1 MGTWSI
7 TPSSSIASI
16 DNNGRATFGN
26 HDSTVTYIIKYQG
39 DDCGT
44 LTTSFTVYKCE
55 TPSTC
60 TCGDLTVGGKTVSA
74 EGGSNKVVAKY
85 TAGCVTNIGASSDK
99 DWVTITSTSGGE
111 IKATVGAYTDTTQ
124 DRTATITITGTSDN
138 GNCSK
143 QATLTQSKQGG
154 ATCDCNTANITN
166 AAGAT
171 LESRAYTNPTS
182 VATFNAASCVS
193 EMTVKS
199 VSGGDFLSDF
209 DIESSSSNYSIVAK
223 ASENTSTTQERSEI
237 IGIYIDDTKC
247 KEITVKQAEKKETD
261 TISFRGHN
269 CTSEYGTIEVVSIT
283 LSDGSTVSC
292 GVAEA
297 VNAGGEEHL
306 GTVDVTGKTG
316 KSITSANVTFNG
328 TSIGSAGI
336 SGTITDG
343 AEFTAT
349 AGDCGE
355 PGPTCDCS
363 GVEMTASIT
372 ATSEEGSEG
381 AEGNYPKDCTSRMSY
396 TAPDWVTIR
405 FENGGIMVDHAK
417 NTTTSQRS
425 GTIIIKMDGTTC
437 KTATITQQAGSGS
450 LIHYTA
456 NVNCSSSV
464 DASKVCVKFANEA
477 EECGGDSYSY
487 STTAKSC
494 SVSISS
500 SDSSIYTVSP
510 STVTLTESSPSYDFE
525 VRNKVVLSAVN
536 ASRDSSDLRV
546 KLSAQG
552 EPNCSGQIDLGI
564 KFAYKPPT
572 SDEAVWDETSINV
585 TIDDFNGQE
594 MDITDEI
601 HRDLPA
607 GSYVWPSDVT
617 IISHTFSDTGGDTY
631 DCSDGCTYFTF

>member
-193 EMTVKS
+193 EMTVKR

-261 TISFRGHN
+261 TISFRGRN
-269 CTSEYGTIEVVSIT
+269 CNAEYGTIKVVSIT

-292 GVAEA
+292 NVAES

-316 KSITSANVTFNG
+316 KSITSANVTFND

-336 SGTITDG
+336 SGTISDG

-349 AGDCGE
+349 AGNCGGGCQY
-355 PGPTCDCS
+355 PGDSIQIWLTGLTNSYEYYVLTDEVIGTVCQNWVMSHGHKYYPSEYGLSLGYYQYNGCSLTSYDSGENNYCDIATPGS
-363 GVEMTASIT
+363 ASCDGYNRGLS
-372 ATSEEGSEG
+372 ASTSYHLYGF
-381 AEGNYPKDCTSRMSY
+381 N
-396 TAPDWVTIR
+396 
-405 FENGGIMVDHAK
+405 
-417 NTTTSQRS
+417 
-425 GTIIIKMDGTTC
+425 
-437 KTATITQQAGSGS
+437 GSGFTEIRTVWMPDGS
-450 LIHYTA
+450 TA
-456 NVNCSSSV
+456 QSGADSQKQY
-464 DASKVCVKFANEA
+464 KV
-477 EECGGDSYSY
+477 
-487 STTAKSC
+487 
-494 SVSISS
+494 
-500 SDSSIYTVSP
+500 
-510 STVTLTESSPSYDFE
+510 
-525 VRNKVVLSAVN
+525 
-536 ASRDSSDLRV
+536 
-546 KLSAQG
+546 
-552 EPNCSGQIDLGI
+552 
-564 KFAYKPPT
+564 
-572 SDEAVWDETSINV
+572 
-585 TIDDFNGQE
+585 
-594 MDITDEI
+594 
-601 HRDLPA
+601 
-607 GSYVWPSDVT
+607 
-617 IISHTFSDTGGDTY
+617 
-631 DCSDGCTYFTF
+631 